1 VKKRIGALFLLIFC
15 LTSAVSCGKGTD
27 DVYALVTA
35 LSESFGEDHG
45 PSLMYSDKAA
55 MGFTEVGHETLG
67 RLYLGKWE
75 SPACASRIE
84 SFAIRLPL
92 DDSGFEIHALKCVN
106 ASDTDE
112 ISGEEM
118 IPDLDSPK
126 VEDMAVANV
135 LHRRLH
141 HCLDLLPESERE
153 LIRALYFE
161 DLTERQ
167 ISKRTGVPQRTIND
181 RRHKILR
188 KLKKLL
194 EN

>member
-1 VKKRIGALFLLIFC
+1 MKKRIGALFLLVFC
-15 LTSAVSCGKGTD
+15 LTSAVSCRNGTD

-112 ISGEEM
+112 ISGL
-118 IPDLDSPK
+118 I
-126 VEDMAVANV
+126 
-135 LHRRLH
+135 RRRIERIQNAEIKNYA
-141 HCLDLLPESERE
+141 PESYERFFVGAE
-153 LIRALYFE
+153 VFTYGNTVFLLATPDNL
-161 DLTERQ
+161 
-167 ISKRTGVPQRTIND
+167 SVKRMIKRG
-181 RRHKILR
+181 L
-188 KLKKLL
+188 
-194 EN
+194 